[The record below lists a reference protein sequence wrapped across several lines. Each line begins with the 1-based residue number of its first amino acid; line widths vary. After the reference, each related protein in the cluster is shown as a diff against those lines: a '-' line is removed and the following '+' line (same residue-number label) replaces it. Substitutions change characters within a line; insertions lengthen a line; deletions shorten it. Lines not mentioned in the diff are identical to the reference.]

1 MHRPQQ
7 RGGSGTSAWKE
18 LQLALLVPQCISLKF
33 ELLKIGER
41 HEEQGERRSEND
53 TLKSEDEG
61 P

>member
-33 ELLKIGER
+33 KLLKIGKQ
-41 HEEQGERRSEND
+41 HEALGEKSKEND
-53 TLKSEDEG
+53 TLKSNEERL
-61 P
+61 